1 MSQTFKPQKHLINI
15 LKNTKNHHPNFT
27 LFLGAGAS
35 VTSDVKPA
43 KKLIEEW
50 RTAYSDMYDEGE
62 RELDKQYW
70 YDKPQEYSVLF
81 EMLYDQPSQRREF
94 IESCIENATPSW
106 GYIYLVNLLKN
117 RHFNTIFTT
126 NFDDLVNEACYTF
139 SDSLRPLVCAHD
151 SSINSVRLTS
161 DRPKIIKLHG
171 DFLFDNIK
179 NTVRELESL
188 ETNMREKFR
197 QYASEFGLIV
207 VGYAGNDRSVMD
219 TLNTLLFTGEHF
231 PHGIYWCVR
240 KDTEFDDLSEPLKAL
255 SRFPNFHLVKI
266 DGFDE
271 FFAEVHQ
278 SLECELQQEVSDPY
292 NALVKKLNNTFNND
306 SPFEQYEDE
315 ASEVNLSTGQTII
328 RRDYS
333 RLMEQLSEIGTATK
347 LRTNLSDALSAI
359 DDSVLEKMQEA
370 FSGMDDDSFKD
381 NVKDFLDVIKANG
394 GRPLMPVPNYLL
406 SRNYFKEERYT
417 EAITFAIDAIN
428 EDQDVYPVSLA
439 IDAMCKLDDFSK
451 FSNLIEITKGV
462 KVNERGFGSILNGVV
477 DLMNHEQF
485 DRSRQLLDLTKPLGT
500 RVKLRRYVI
509 LNQFL
514 IDILDKGDKA
524 NFTEADIDRLVQE
537 FQYTVENSSDA
548 WATLGL
554 AIICDHLNVIED
566 ISFIIESTDTETLE
580 NLMKSNMPIKNL
592 ISDEL
597 GDTIKLSIDRRTV
610 GVEHEPN

>member
-1 MSQTFKPQKHLINI
+1 MSQVFKPQKHLINI

-43 KKLIEEW
+43 KKLIEDW
-50 RTAYSDMYDEGE
+50 RTAYSDMYDEEG
-62 RELDKQYW
+62 RVLDEQYW
-70 YDKPQEYSVLF
+70 YNKPQEYSVLF

-188 ETNMREKFR
+188 ESNMREKFK

-240 KDTEFDDLSEPLKAL
+240 QDTKFEDLSEPLKAL
-255 SRFPNFHLVKI
+255 SRFPNFHLIKI

-271 FFAEVHQ
+271 FFAEIHQ

-306 SPFEQYEDE
+306 SSLDQDDDDE
-315 ASEVNLSTGQTII
+315 ALSIGQTII

-347 LRTNLSDALSAI
+347 LRANLSDALSAI

-370 FSGMDDDSFKD
+370 FSGMDDDSFKE

-406 SRNYFKEERYT
+406 ARNYFKEEKYN
-417 EAITFAIDAIN
+417 EAITFAIDAIK
-428 EDQDVYPVSLA
+428 EDRDVFPVSLA
-439 IDAMCKLDDFSK
+439 IDAMTKLNDFSEFAK
-451 FSNLIEITKGV
+451 LMESTKGV
-462 KVNERGFGSILNGVV
+462 KVNERGFSSVLNGVV
-477 DLMNHEQF
+477 DLINQKQF
-485 DRSRQLLDLTKPLGT
+485 DKSRELLSLTKPLGT

-514 IDILDKGDKA
+514 IEILDKGGNV
-524 NFTEADIDRLVQE
+524 NFSETEIERLIHE
-537 FQYTVENSSDA
+537 FQHAVENSSDT

-554 AIICDHLNVIED
+554 AIICEHLKVVED
-566 ISFIIESTDTETLE
+566 ISFIIDSTDTETLI

-597 GDTIKLSIDRRTV
+597 SDKIKSLIKQRTV